1 MAGKQDK
8 PIVVYGGSG
17 FLGSHIADALT
28 ASGRKVRIFDRAA
41 STFLKDGQ
49 EMIIGDITDAAAVQ
63 RAAEGCEF
71 AYHFA
76 GIADIDEANDR
87 PMDVARLN
95 ILGTLTVLDAAR
107 AANVERVLFASTVYV
122 YSGAGSF
129 YRVSKVACEQFI
141 EAYRDRY
148 GLPYTIL
155 RYGSL
160 YGPRADAR
168 NSIYRMC
175 NQALTE
181 GKIVYKGAP
190 DAHREYIHVYD
201 AARLSLQAHAPEFA
215 NRALVLTGQERM
227 RVADLMQMIAEMLP
241 KEVKLEFGASDP
253 KTHYVMTPYSYNP
266 RLGHKVTLND
276 YVDLGQGILEMFGAL
291 DERTQQPKD

>member
-1 MAGKQDK
+1 MAAPSLK
-8 PIVVYGGSG
+8 PVVVYGGSG

-28 ASGRKVRIFDRAA
+28 AQGRPVRIFDRAP
-41 STFLKDGQ
+41 SPFLRDGQ
-49 EMIIGDITDAAAVQ
+49 EMIVGDITDAAAVT

-76 GIADIDEANDR
+76 GIADIDEANDK

-95 ILGTLTVLDAAR
+95 ILGTLTVLESAR
-107 AANVERVLFASTVYV
+107 AAGVSRVLFASTVYV

-129 YRVSKVACEQFI
+129 YRVSKQACEQFI

-160 YGPRADAR
+160 YGPRSDAR

-175 NQALTE
+175 RQALTE
-181 GKIVYKGAP
+181 GKITYKGAP
-190 DAHREYIHVYD
+190 EAQREYIHVLD
-201 AARLSLQAHAPEFA
+201 AANLSVQAQAEEYA
-215 NRALVLTGQERM
+215 NRALVLTGQERL
-227 RVADLMQMIAEMLP
+227 RVGDLMQMIAEMLP
-241 KEVKLEFGASDP
+241 REVALEFAAHDP

-276 YVDLGQGILEMFGAL
+276 YVDLGQGILDMFDEI
-291 DERTQQPKD
+291 DERPEKRAP

>member
-1 MAGKQDK
+1 MTAKKQ

-17 FLGSHIADALT
+17 FLGSHIADALS
-28 ASGRKVRIFDRAA
+28 AAGRPVRIFDHKPSPYLAP
-41 STFLKDGQ
+41 GQ
-49 EMIIGDITDAAAVQ
+49 EMIVGDITDADAVA

-76 GIADIDEANDR
+76 AIADIDEANDR

-95 ILGTLTVLDAAR
+95 ILGTLTVLEAAR
-107 AANVERVLFASTVYV
+107 AQGVKRVLFASTVYV

-129 YRVSKVACEQFI
+129 YRVSKLACEHFI

-160 YGPRADAR
+160 YGPRSDAR

-175 NQALTE
+175 RQALTE
-181 GKIVYKGAP
+181 GKITYKGAP
-190 DAHREYIHVYD
+190 DAHREYIHVHD
-201 AARLSLQAHAPEFA
+201 AAKLSVQAQGAEYE
-215 NRALVLTGQERM
+215 NRALVLTGQERL

-241 KEVKLEFGASDP
+241 REVALEYGASDP

-276 YVDLGQGILEMFGAL
+276 YVDLGQGILDMLGEIDDRPG
-291 DERTQQPKD
+291 KSGS